1 MRNKLCV
8 QVWTPDHNQNQLFLY
23 SHHHLFPHNFLLS
36 PNHIPNSKFR
46 IWDSKQYFGAI
57 AYAQNPN
64 LNVHA
69 DVSSEARYLK
79 SRYLKFG
86 LILHLHPYFVYV
98 KSKGS
103 AARLPG
109 CAGYCC

>member
-1 MRNKLCV
+1 MCPSLDPRPQPK
-8 QVWTPDHNQNQLFLY
+8 PAFLY

-36 PNHIPNSKFR
+36 PNNIPNSKFR

-57 AYAQNPN
+57 AYAQNPH

-109 CAGYCC
+109 CAG